1 MAFAIK
7 GIGQKLSVKAA
18 TPYQIDASHASTPIF
33 HVSYNGEK
41 NPGEIGT
48 IKHYSLDYRA
58 LRARSWQSYLE
69 NEITQ
74 DIINKY
80 VLWIIGSG
88 LKLQSEPVNDVLQMS
103 GIDLN
108 TQEFTKQTESL
119 FRVYSKSKLS
129 DYANQNNLHRIA
141 STTLLNAIIGGDV
154 LVIQRFVKGNL
165 NVQLVDGN
173 HVMTP
178 LFTDD
183 IKKAGKRGNTIIN
196 GIELDK
202 RGNHIAYYVRENL
215 RAFRRI
221 PARGT
226 KSGGLMAY
234 LVYGSRYRLD
244 NHRGIPLISAV
255 LETLKK
261 LDRYKE
267 ATVGAAEERQKI
279 PFYVEHDST
288 STGENP
294 LAKEMG
300 KAAGLQ
306 KTATTN
312 SFDDSK
318 LLTQNIALTTGKSV
332 WNMPTGSTLKAL
344 ESKNELF
351 FKDFYNTNVNM
362 ICAAIGIPPEVA
374 LSKYDSNFSASR
386 AALKDWEHTINVRR
400 EDMTFQFYQP
410 FYDNWLKT
418 EILKGTI
425 SAEGYTSALFKGNEI
440 VLESFNNARFVG
452 ANVPHIDPLKEV
464 MAEREKLGPD
474 GARIPLTT
482 AEAATEA
489 LNSGDF
495 DQNLARFN
503 QEVQLL
509 QDDPNKEEPKP
520 NTGGNE

>member
-1 MAFAIK
+1 MAFASK
-7 GIGQKLSVKAA
+7 GIGQKISVGAA
-18 TPYQIDASHASTPIF
+18 KPYQIDASHASTPIF
-33 HVSYNGEK
+33 HVSYDGEK
-41 NPGEIGT
+41 NPGEIGV
-48 IKHYSLDYRA
+48 IKHYQLNYRA

-69 NEITQ
+69 SEITQ

-88 LKLQSEPVNDVLQMS
+88 LKLQSEPVKDVLNMS
-103 GIDLN
+103 GIDID
-108 TQEFTKQTESL
+108 TRVFSKQTEAF

-129 DYANQNNLHRIA
+129 DYSNQNNLHRIA
-141 STTLLNAIIGGDV
+141 STALLNAIIGGDV
-154 LVIQRFVKGNL
+154 LVVQRFIKGNL
-165 NVQLVDGN
+165 NVQLIDGN

-215 RAFRRI
+215 RSFRRI

-234 LVYGSRYRLD
+234 LVYGLRYRLD

-279 PFYVEHDST
+279 PFYIEHDST

-294 LAKEMG
+294 MQKEMAE
-300 KAAGLQ
+300 AAGI
-306 KTATTN
+306 KRDTIGN
-312 SFDDSK
+312 SFDDSIPIRE
-318 LLTQNIALTTGKSV
+318 NIALTTGKSV
-332 WNMPTGSTLKAL
+332 WNMPIGARLKAL

-351 FKDFYNTNVNM
+351 FKDFYTTNVNM
-362 ICAAIGIPPEVA
+362 VCAAIGIPPEVA

-410 FYDNWLKT
+410 FYNNWLKT

-425 SAEGYTSALFKGNEI
+425 SAEGYTSALLQRNEI

-464 MAEREKLGPD
+464 AAERAKLGPD

-495 DQNLARFN
+495 DQNLNRFN
-503 QEVQLL
+503 EEVDQLRE
-509 QDDPNKEEPKP
+509 DPNKTEPIP
-520 NTGGNE
+520 NRGE